1 MWLPEKWLKL
11 PVLLLQKNHGTRTKA
26 YNIECNSGNQ
36 TGNLISFRGFTDFDA
51 VQHSAAPGAEC
62 GAMTESE
69 LKQIVR
75 GALASL
81 PAESGERD
89 AALSDAEAELTEL
102 LLRQLPGSDREAILR
117 LVRECV
123 TEARAGRQ
131 G

>member
-1 MWLPEKWLKL
+1 MLW
-11 PVLLLQKNHGTRTKA
+11 LLLQKNHAMRA
-26 YNIECNSGNQ
+26 EAHNIECNIGNLSGNPV
-36 TGNLISFRGFTDFDA
+36 SFRGFADFDA
-51 VQHSAAPGAEC
+51 VQHSAALGVEC

-75 GALASL
+75 GTLASL

-89 AALSDAEAELTEL
+89 AALSSAEAELTEL
-102 LLRQLPGSDREAILR
+102 LLRQIPGSDREAILR

-123 TEARAGRQ
+123 TEARAGGQ